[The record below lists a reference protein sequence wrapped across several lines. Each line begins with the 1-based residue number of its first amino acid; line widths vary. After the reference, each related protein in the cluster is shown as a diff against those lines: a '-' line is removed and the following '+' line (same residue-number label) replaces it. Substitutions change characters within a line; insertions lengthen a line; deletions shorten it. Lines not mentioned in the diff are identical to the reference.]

1 MTSSAERPTVTAP
14 AAAERA
20 LDAGDGIVRLAPTW
34 VPRAFCTPG
43 GRLKLHPDDLYPFP
57 GGRGG
62 IDERWLASTVHA
74 DNGPGTPEW
83 EGVSLVVGADGEL
96 IPFDGFVAHHG
107 ARLLGEAFWAA
118 HAGWPMYSKFFDNAT
133 PLPLHVHHR
142 DEDAAAIGQK
152 GKPEAYYFA
161 PQMNPHLG
169 SFPVTYFGLHPGTTR
184 DEVRERLARFGQ
196 GGDNRIT
203 ELSRGF
209 RIELGTGWD
218 VPAGVLHAPA
228 SICTYEPQRASDVF
242 AMCESW
248 TNSREV
254 PPEMLWKDVPAD
266 RKGDLDHIIDILD
279 WERNTDPGYRDRNR
293 MVPVETSA
301 SAAARADGAGW
312 GEQWIVYL
320 AAEFSAKELTVAPG
334 RTVTVSDTGAFGC
347 IVVQGHG
354 SVNGHAVAAP
364 TLIRYGQLTEDE
376 LFVSAGVAAA
386 GVTITNPSTVDPLVI
401 LKHFG
406 PENPELVAD
415 RARLAGLRRG

>member
-1 MTSSAERPTVTAP
+1 VTSSAERPIVTSS

-20 LDAGDGIVRLAPTW
+20 LDAGGGIVRLAPTW

-43 GRLKLHPDDLYPFP
+43 GRLKLHPDDLYPFA

-83 EGVSLVVGADGEL
+83 EGVSMVVGADGEL

-107 ARLLGEAFWAA
+107 ARLLGEAFWAE
-118 HAGWPMYSKFFDNAT
+118 HAAWPMYSKFFDNMT

-142 DEDAAAIGQK
+142 DADAAALGRK

-169 SFPVTYFGLHPGTTR
+169 TLPLTYFGLHPGTTR
-184 DEVRERLARFGQ
+184 DEVRARLERFGT

-228 SICTYEPQRASDVF
+228 SVCTYEPQRASDVF

-254 PPEMLWKDVPAD
+254 PPEMLWKDVPQG
-266 RKGDLDHIIDILD
+266 RVGDLEYILDILD
-279 WERNTDPGYRDRNR
+279 WERNTEPGYRDRNR

-301 SAAARADGAGW
+301 SVGSGPDWTER
-312 GEQWIVYL
+312 WIVYL

-334 RTVTVSDTGAFGC
+334 ATVTIRDTGPYGC
-347 IVVQGHG
+347 IVVQGRG
-354 SVNGHAVAAP
+354 TLGGHAIAAP

-376 LFVSAGVAAA
+376 LYVSAAAA
-386 GVTITNPSTVDPLVI
+386 TAGVVVTNPSAVDPLVI

-415 RARLAGLRRG
+415 RAALAGLRRG

>member
-1 MTSSAERPTVTAP
+1 MSSSSERPIVTAP
-14 AAAERA
+14 AAMDRA
-20 LDAGDGIVRLAPTW
+20 LDAGGGIIRLAPTW

-83 EGVSLVVGADGEL
+83 EGVSMVVGADGEL
-96 IPFDGFVAHHG
+96 IPFDAFVAHHG
-107 ARLLGEAFWAA
+107 PRLLGERTWAE
-118 HAGWPMYSKFFDNAT
+118 HGGWPMYSKFFDNAT
-133 PLPLHVHHR
+133 PLPLHFHHR
-142 DEDAAAIGQK
+142 DADAAALGKK

-169 SFPVTYFGLHPGTTR
+169 SLDLTYFGLHTGTTR
-184 DEVRERLARFGQ
+184 EELAARLERFSA

-203 ELSRGF
+203 ELSRGY

-228 SICTYEPQRASDVF
+228 SVCTYEPQRASDV
-242 AMCESW
+242 ACICESW
-248 TNSREV
+248 TNSHEV
-254 PPEMLWKDVPAD
+254 DPAMLWKDVPDD
-266 RKGDLDHIIDILD
+266 RKGDVGYILEILD

-293 MVPVETSA
+293 MVPVETTA
-301 SAAARADGAGW
+301 SAASGPDWTER
-312 GEQWIVYL
+312 WIVYL

-334 RTVTVSDTGAFGC
+334 ATVTIRDTGPYGFV
-347 IVVQGHG
+347 VVQGHG
-354 SVNGHAVAAP
+354 TVGGHGVAAP

-376 LFVSAGVAAA
+376 WYVSDANAAA
-386 GVTITNPSTVDPLVI
+386 GVTIANPSTVDPLVI

-406 PENPELVAD
+406 PENPELVAA
-415 RARLAGLRRG
+415 RAVLAGLRREA